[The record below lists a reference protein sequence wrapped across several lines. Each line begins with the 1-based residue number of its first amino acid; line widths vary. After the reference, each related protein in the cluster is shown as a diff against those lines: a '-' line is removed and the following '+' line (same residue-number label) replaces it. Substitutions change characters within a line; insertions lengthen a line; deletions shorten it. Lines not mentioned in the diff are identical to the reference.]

1 MGVSLIVS
9 KVNRLWKGAKQHSSR
24 LPCLV
29 GILTKGTTSA
39 SKIMVEDEIADD
51 GSLISL
57 LQANVKIVAPVIT
70 VLLLASIYVCCRWWR
85 RRRQN
90 RYMKVIQE
98 LDEDEM
104 NFKRSILTSNNA
116 SLFLLSKLHS
126 LDRSVLTPLFHP

>member
-1 MGVSLIVS
+1 
-9 KVNRLWKGAKQHSSR
+9 
-24 LPCLV
+24 
-29 GILTKGTTSA
+29 
-39 SKIMVEDEIADD
+39 MVEDEIADD